1 MENVMFEDVA
11 QDLIDN
17 EFLIEQE
24 FDGMESDGSS
34 EPMAD
39 LDFSSEQP

>member
-11 QDLIDN
+11 Q
-17 EFLIEQE
+17 ELIEQE
-24 FDGMESDGSS
+24 FNGMANDGSS
-34 EPMAD
+34 EPMSD

>member
-11 QDLIDN
+11 QNLIDN
-17 EFLIEQE
+17 EFVIEQE
-24 FDGMESDGSS
+24 FDGMANDGSS
-34 EPMAD
+34 QPMSD